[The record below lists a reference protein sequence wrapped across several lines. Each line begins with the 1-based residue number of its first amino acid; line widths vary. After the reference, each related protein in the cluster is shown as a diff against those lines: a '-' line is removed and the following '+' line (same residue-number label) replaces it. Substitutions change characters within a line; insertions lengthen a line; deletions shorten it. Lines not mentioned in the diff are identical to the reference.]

1 MRVLIV
7 EDSAKLSGLIAQALT
22 RAGFTA
28 DQSETVEDARA
39 AVECANYS
47 AILLDLGLP
56 DGDGMALLH
65 EMRAAGNSVPVLV
78 LTARDGVK
86 DRVEGLDAGADDY
99 VLKPFEMEELLAR
112 LRALLRRPGA
122 SLGRTLTIAD
132 LSLDTVARELTVSGR
147 ACALS
152 RRELG
157 VLELLMRRAGRVV
170 PKDAID
176 DALYG
181 FDEAV
186 TPNSI
191 EVAIHRLR
199 KRLSDAGAH
208 AHVHT
213 LRGIGYMLAEDDP

>member
-7 EDSAKLSGLIAQALT
+7 EDSDRLAGLVARALG
-22 RAGFTA
+22 RAGFAVDHA
-28 DQSETVEDARA
+28 DTLDAARA
-39 AVECANYS
+39 AVAAANHA

-56 DGDGMALLH
+56 DGDGMSFLRGL
-65 EMRAAGNSVPVLV
+65 RADGNAVPVLV

-99 VLKPFEMEELLAR
+99 VLKPFEMDELLAR

-122 SLGRTLTIAD
+122 SLGRTLTVGD
-132 LSLDTVARELTVSGR
+132 LCLDTAARELTVSGKP
-147 ACALS
+147 CALS

-199 KRLSDAGAH
+199 KRLADTGAE
-208 AHVHT
+208 AKVHT
-213 LRGIGYMLAEDDP
+213 LRGIGYMRAGDET

>member
-7 EDSAKLSGLIAQALT
+7 EDSERLSRLVSRALT
-22 RAGFTA
+22 QAGFAVDCSDTL
-28 DQSETVEDARA
+28 DSARA
-39 AVECANYS
+39 AVGAANHS
-47 AILLDLGLP
+47 VILLDLGLP
-56 DGDGMALLH
+56 DGDGMAFLREL
-65 EMRAAGNSVPVLV
+65 RAGGNPVPILV

-122 SLGRTLTIAD
+122 SLGRTLTVGD
-132 LSLDTVARELTVSGR
+132 LNLDTVARELTVDG
-147 ACALS
+147 AHCALS

-199 KRLSDAGAH
+199 KRLVEAGAR
-208 AHVHT
+208 ARVHT
-213 LRGIGYMLAEDDP
+213 LRGIGYMLAEDEP